1 MQKRAK
7 IILTINL
14 ILIFTLLSSL
24 PLINAINMRDWNVGD
39 SVTYGIKS
47 EFKAAY
53 EWTNESFIDSYG
65 YTAEHE
71 VKISISSIDE
81 NTKSCTT
88 KKIYPSGSTDENT
101 RIYGAKENGLILAQV
116 LLDFIYIWDYSLNK
130 SILTGFYLSFNPF
143 YKYGYPSLFLEPDW
157 GTFNGEF
164 VEILN
169 TSRTISAVY
178 NDYTLHYN
186 DLGDFLDSI
195 SSYKIMGKETI
206 IDAQNAFTNETT
218 KWSFEFDLSG
228 NIHYGIYDNVDHK
241 KDYYS
246 YDKYLV
252 SCEFEYSE
260 GGILESYMEHKEIYR
275 SKDNLTDTS
284 ESDYFIQKGGLA
296 GIGVNFEFYTIILTL
311 IILPVLIAFLKKKKQ

>member
-7 IILTINL
+7 IIFTINL

-53 EWTNESFIDSYG
+53 EWTNESFIDSDG
-65 YTAEHE
+65 YTSEHE
-71 VKISISSIDE
+71 IKISISSFDE
-81 NTKSCTT
+81 NTKSCTI
-88 KKIYPSGSTDENT
+88 KKIYPSGGTDENT

-130 SILTGFYLSFNPF
+130 TILTGFYLSFNPF

-169 TSRTISAVY
+169 TSRIISAVY
-178 NDYTLHYN
+178 HNYTLHYTY
-186 DLGDFLDSI
+186 LSDFLDSI
-195 SSYKIMGKETI
+195 SSYKIMGEETI
-206 IDAQNAFTNETT
+206 TDAQNAFTNETT
-218 KWSFEFDLSG
+218 KWSFEFDLAG
-228 NIHYGIYDNVDHK
+228 AIHYGIYNYVTHK
-241 KDYYS
+241 TDYYP
-246 YDKYLV
+246 YDKYLI
-252 SCEFEYSE
+252 SFEFEYSK

-275 SKDNLTDTS
+275 SKDNLTYTS

-296 GIGVNFEFYTIILTL
+296 GIGVDFEFYTIILTL
-311 IILPVLIAFLKKKKQ
+311 MVLPMPITFLKKKKQ